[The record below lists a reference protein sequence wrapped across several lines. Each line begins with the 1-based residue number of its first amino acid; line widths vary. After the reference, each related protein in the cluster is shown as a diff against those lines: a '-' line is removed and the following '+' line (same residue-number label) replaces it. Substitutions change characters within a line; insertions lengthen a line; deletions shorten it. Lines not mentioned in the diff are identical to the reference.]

1 VRPPSPGYGAARSAE
16 FSGAPVWILPCRLL
30 RRKNIG
36 EALLLTRW
44 LRPEAWLVTTGGAS
58 SAEEKSYFDA
68 LATAARRHRWP
79 LRLGVLQGDET
90 QKPSVAELLG
100 ASEAV
105 LLTSIQEGFGLPYVE
120 AATARRP
127 LIARSIP
134 NIAPDLDQFG
144 FRFPQIYDEILIDP
158 HLFDWDLERKRQEKL
173 FRAWRARLPGSVLKY
188 AGQPVLLA
196 TGNPPRPTPFSRL
209 TLAAQLEVLAQPAG
223 RSWAQCA
230 PLNPFL
236 SVWRKRA
243 AGGALQT
250 TPWPRAAGKWLSGPA
265 YARRFADIVFRPVK
279 SPPSPAAGQAVHQAF
294 LREKLRAEHL
304 FPLLLDP

>member
-1 VRPPSPGYGAARSAE
+1 VQNAE

-44 LRPEAWLVTTGGAS
+44 LRPEALLVTTGGAS
-58 SAEEKSYFDA
+58 SSEEQSYSEA

-79 LRLGVLQGDET
+79 LRLGVLRGDET
-90 QKPSVAELLG
+90 HKPSVAELLA

-105 LLTSIQEGFGLPYVE
+105 LLTSIQEGFGLPYLE

-134 NIAPDLDQFG
+134 NIAPDLKQFG
-144 FRFPQIYDEILIDP
+144 FRFPQTYDDILIDP
-158 HLFDWDLERKRQEKL
+158 RLFDWDMERNRQEKL
-173 FRAWRARLPGSVLKY
+173 FREWRARLPDAVLKY

-196 TGNPPRPTPFSRL
+196 TGNRPRPTPFSRL
-209 TLAAQLEVLAQPAG
+209 TLTAQLEVLAQPAAL
-223 RSWAQCA
+223 SWAQCA
-230 PLNPFL
+230 PLNRFL
-236 SVWRKRA
+236 RVWRKRA
-243 AGGALQT
+243 AEGCLQL
-250 TPWPRAAGKWLSGPA
+250 TPWPRTADDWLSGRA

-279 SPPSPAAGQAVHQAF
+279 GPPSPAAGQALHQAF

-304 FPLLLDP
+304 FPLLWEP